1 MHITTLDALRALYG
15 PIQPRAAL
23 KQIPARLLPLL
34 VLATALLAGCATPPK
49 PPERP
54 AGPSA
59 VVADSAMGG
68 GRNGAAFFFVAEAD
82 GKPVVGN
89 SLQRSMSA
97 SHGQGSNLL
106 TQGADRYL
114 PAGKT
119 RLKLSGRYAFAA
131 PIQTLFSSAASY
143 EVDGIV
149 EVDLRPDGEYRVNG
163 VLDPFR
169 REIWLEDQATG
180 ARVGDKIVALPDA
193 AALAASTA
201 SGLYTCCNLHYEGDW
216 ISDANLTA
224 LPMIPA
230 GSRIAVKEYG
240 SNRAAVTIE
249 GRPMRLGLDYGR
261 EKQSVPAFVARL
273 AVKDDPRLRIAAFP
287 APVQAAVAAGKLT
300 LGMTKEQVLIS
311 LGHPRID
318 TTPSLDASEWRYST
332 RGEEDFVL
340 RWDADQRLREI
351 VAEDWVKARVL
362 MEK

>member
-1 MHITTLDALRALYG
+1 M
-15 PIQPRAAL
+15 P
-23 KQIPARLLPLL
+23 RLLPLL
-34 VLATALLAGCATPPK
+34 VLATAALIGGCATPPK

-54 AGPSA
+54 TGPSA
-59 VVADSAMGG
+59 IVADSAVGG

-82 GKPVVGN
+82 GQPVTGN

-97 SHGQGSNLL
+97 SQGRGPNLL
-106 TQGADRYL
+106 TQSAYRYL

-143 EVDGIV
+143 QVEGIV
-149 EVDLRPDGEYRVNG
+149 DVELRADGEYRVNG

-180 ARVGDKIVALPDA
+180 ARIGDKIVALPDA

-230 GSRIAVKEYG
+230 GSRIAVNEYG
-240 SNRAAVTIE
+240 SNRAAVTVE

-261 EKQSVPAFVARL
+261 EKHSVRAFVAQL

-287 APVQAAVAAGKLT
+287 PPVQAAIAAGKLM

-332 RGEEDFVL
+332 QGEEDFVL
-340 RWDADQRLREI
+340 RWDADQRLRE
-351 VAEDWVKARVL
+351 VAAEDWVKSLVL
-362 MEK
+362 VQE